1 MRKLEHRAVLLLV
14 LAFILFSGLA
24 FFVFRYVVQ
33 GDTWAMKYY
42 NMHVFKNGHLA
53 TGRVYDRKGILMA
66 DNTGKEITFVDDLTT
81 RMATAQAVG
90 DGYGFVSTSAES
102 AFRDRLVGYNLLTG
116 TYSVSKL
123 GNDVHLSIDSDVC
136 RIAYNALGYR
146 EGLVGVYNYK
156 TGQVI
161 CMTSTPSF
169 DPANPPS
176 TETAK
181 SGTFMNK
188 FLSGNLTPGSIFKL
202 VTSAAAIE
210 KIPEK
215 ELKKFKFN
223 CTGVHEIKGVK
234 IRCAE
239 VHGEVD
245 FESALAKSCNGAFAE
260 LSKMIGPRSLT
271 AYTRKCGLETSYDMN
286 GVFNTKGSFEFPAKD
301 QVSTAWAGIGQWK
314 DYLNPCSMLVYLGA
328 IANDGES
335 VVPKL
340 LKTSRLRKKTK
351 RMIKSETAA
360 KLRRMMKNNVV
371 TNYGEGNYPG
381 LDIYAKSGTAEVEGK
396 RPNAW
401 FAGFIKNK
409 DYPYA
414 FIVCVEDSGFGSQV
428 AGPVANTVLQYIV
441 NGE

>member
-1 MRKLEHRAVLLLV
+1 MRKLEHRAVILLI
-14 LAFILFSGLA
+14 LAFTLFGGLA
-24 FFVFRYVVQ
+24 FFVFRYVNEAD
-33 GDTWAMKYY
+33 GWAVKYY
-42 NMHVFKNGHLA
+42 NSHVFRNGHLA
-53 TGRVYDRKGILMA
+53 TGRVYDRNGTLMA
-66 DNTGKEITFVDDLTT
+66 DNTGKKIKYVDETTT

-116 TYSVSKL
+116 TYSVTGL
-123 GNDVHLSIDSDVC
+123 GNDVKLSIDADVC
-136 RIAYNALGYR
+136 RIAYNALGSR
-146 EGLVGVYNYK
+146 NGLVGGYNYK

-169 DPANPPS
+169 DPADPPD
-176 TETAK
+176 TKNAK

-210 KIPEK
+210 KIPK
-215 ELKKFKFN
+215 NELKKFSFK

-234 IRCAE
+234 IRCTQA
-239 VHGEVD
+239 HGEVD
-245 FESALAKSCNGAFAE
+245 FEGALAKSCNGAFAE
-260 LSKMIGPRSLT
+260 LSRKIGARSLS
-271 AYTRKCGLETSYDMN
+271 AYAKKCGLETSYDMN
-286 GVFNTKGSFEFPAKD
+286 GVYNTKGKFEFPAND

-314 DYLNPCSMLVYLGA
+314 DYLNPCSMLVYMGA

-335 VVPKL
+335 VVPRL
-340 LKTSRLRKKTK
+340 LATSVTAKHTK
-351 RMIKSETAA
+351 RMIKSDTAK
-360 KLRRMMKNNVV
+360 KLRKMMKNNVK
-371 TNYGEGNYPG
+371 TNYGENNYPG
-381 LDIYAKSGTAEVEGK
+381 LNIYAKSGTAEVEGK

-409 DYPYA
+409 KHPYA

-428 AGPVANTVLQYIV
+428 AGPVANSVLQYIV
-441 NGE
+441 NGV

>member
-14 LAFILFSGLA
+14 LALILFSGLA
-24 FFVFRYVVQ
+24 FFVFRYVTQ
-33 GDTWAMKYY
+33 GETWAMKFY
-42 NMHVFKNGHLA
+42 NMHVFRNGHLA
-53 TGRVYDRKGILMA
+53 TGRVYDRNGILMA
-66 DNTGKEITFVDDLTT
+66 DNTGKEIKFVDDQTT
-81 RMATAQAVG
+81 RMATAQVVG

-102 AFRDRLVGYNLLTG
+102 AFRDKLVGYNLLTG
-116 TYSVSKL
+116 TYSVTGL

-136 RIAYNALGYR
+136 RIAYNALGSR

-169 DPANPPS
+169 DPADPPQPDN
-176 TETAK
+176 AK

-188 FLSGNLTPGSIFKL
+188 FMSGNLTPGSIFKL
-202 VTSAAAIE
+202 VTSAAAFE
-210 KIPEK
+210 KIPPK

-223 CTGVHEIKGVK
+223 CSGVHEIKGVK
-234 IRCAE
+234 IRCTQA
-239 VHGEVD
+239 HGEVD
-245 FESALAKSCNGAFAE
+245 FEGALAKSCNGAFAE
-260 LSKMIGPRSLT
+260 LSRKIGSRSLT

-286 GVFNTKGSFEFPAKD
+286 GVFNTKGSFEFPAHD

-314 DYLNPCSMLVYLGA
+314 DYLNPCSMLVYMGA

-340 LKTSRLRKKTK
+340 LKTSRLKQNTK
-351 RMIKSETAA
+351 RMIKSETAK
-360 KLRRMMKNNVV
+360 KLRSMMKNNVKS
-371 TNYGEGNYPG
+371 NYGEGNYPG

-396 RPNAW
+396 NPNAW
-401 FAGFIKNK
+401 FAGFIKNE

-414 FIVCVEDSGFGSQV
+414 FIVCVENSGFGSQV